1 MDNDEKVSLC
11 CFFGVFAD
19 ELDITGIE
27 EIGDGK
33 WKIDYKLPLFSDEWK
48 EIVENFGDYCVVM
61 WENELAEKFKNKFPE
76 DNYYLAPC
84 IYREPNAEEI
94 ENFNKGDVRRF
105 LFKNPDLKYQH
116 EYRILYFDQMP
127 EDHFLNLDKF
137 EQAQVVDTENL
148 AEASFSFVAE

>member
-61 WENELAEKFKNKFPE
+61 WENELAEKFKNKFPR
-76 DNYYLAPC
+76 NYYT
-84 IYREPNAEEI
+84 
-94 ENFNKGDVRRF
+94 
-105 LFKNPDLKYQH
+105 
-116 EYRILYFDQMP
+116 RI
-127 EDHFLNLDKF
+127 K
-137 EQAQVVDTENL
+137 
-148 AEASFSFVAE
+148 